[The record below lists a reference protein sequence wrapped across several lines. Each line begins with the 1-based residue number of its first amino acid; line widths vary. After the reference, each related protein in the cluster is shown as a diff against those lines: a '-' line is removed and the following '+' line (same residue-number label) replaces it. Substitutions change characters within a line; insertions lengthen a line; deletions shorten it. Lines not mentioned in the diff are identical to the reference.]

1 MAITAGMVTCFV
13 LFDFFH
19 LFGFFSSSGSC
30 CGCIRVRRRMVL
42 VHEGEAD
49 VEVPKNAA
57 EHSVYGVQ
65 IWEGS
70 SSVHPGAELSTAL
83 ARSSWCAEQ
92 GTVHVLFC
100 FMLAVG
106 NRRKIASFCK
116 VSDIQQAIICWFFL
130 FPNYFYFLVDEGGE
144 VLLSFLCLG

>member
-49 VEVPKNAA
+49 VEVPKKCSRTL
-57 EHSVYGVQ
+57 SVWSADMGREQ
-65 IWEGS
+65 FCA
-70 SSVHPGAELSTAL
+70 P
-83 ARSSWCAEQ
+83 RS
-92 GTVHVLFC
+92 
-100 FMLAVG
+100 
-106 NRRKIASFCK
+106 
-116 VSDIQQAIICWFFL
+116 
-130 FPNYFYFLVDEGGE
+130 
-144 VLLSFLCLG
+144 